1 VKPRT
6 NADPPR
12 RRVTL
17 PGLHRDLRGDD
28 LVTTRGSSVGASQHA
43 GAASHGLILP
53 DHLFRAGRA
62 RSPHERWAENPV
74 LPPEL
79 FARVHAPLVDPP
91 PRARPAPATPRRE
104 YPERDPELP
113 EIGAILDKYRIE
125 ELIGMGGFAA
135 VYRATHLMLRMPVA
149 IKMLRPSVMRR
160 RPGLAASL
168 CEEARFA
175 AKIDHPN
182 VVRVFDVTHL
192 PKITYIVMEYIDGS
206 TLAKLVQRER
216 QLPLR
221 TIVQIGLDVTRGL
234 DAGLD
239 RGLVHRDIK
248 PENIMITKNQSAKI
262 VDLGLAHAHAHAHDD
277 AHGLPDPS
285 DDRVARSA
293 MVGTHGYMP
302 PDWAASRAGDFR
314 ADIYALGVTLYH
326 AAVGKPPFPTDDP
339 ERCIRLHREA
349 PVPAPEHER
358 PDLPP
363 KLCKLLL
370 DMLAKKAADRPQSYG
385 AISDVLE
392 DLVTDLTRA
401 ELDRRSR

>member
-1 VKPRT
+1 
-6 NADPPR
+6 
-12 RRVTL
+12 
-17 PGLHRDLRGDD
+17 LHRDLRGDD
-28 LVTTRGSSVGASQHA
+28 LVTTRGSSVSASQGHT
-43 GAASHGLILP
+43 GAASHGMILP
-53 DHLFRAGRA
+53 DRLFRAGHA
-62 RSPHERWAENPV
+62 RSAHERWAENPL

-79 FARVHAPLVDPP
+79 FARRPAPLPDA
-91 PRARPAPATPRRE
+91 PRARAAQAPPTARE
-104 YPERDPELP
+104 PPERDPELP
-113 EIGAILDKYRIE
+113 EIGAILDKYRLD

-175 AKIDHPN
+175 AQIDHPN

-206 TLAKLVQRER
+206 TLAKLLQHGRR
-216 QLPLR
+216 LPLR

-248 PENIMITKNQSAKI
+248 PENIMITRSGSAKI
-262 VDLGLAHAHAHAHDD
+262 VDLGLAHSNALGCPGAGDD
-277 AHGLPDPS
+277 PVS
-285 DDRVARSA
+285 RSA

-302 PDWAASRAGDFR
+302 PDWADSRAGDFR

-326 AAVGKPPFPTDDP
+326 TAVGKPPFPADNP

-349 PVPAPEHER
+349 PVPPPGDER

-363 KLCKLLL
+363 ALCELLL
-370 DMLAKKAADRPQSYG
+370 AMLAKKAAERPQSYA

-392 DLVTDLTRA
+392 SLLSELTR
-401 ELDRRSR
+401 EPDRHSR

>member
-1 VKPRT
+1 
-6 NADPPR
+6 
-12 RRVTL
+12 
-17 PGLHRDLRGDD
+17 LHRDLRGDD
-28 LVTTRGSSVGASQHA
+28 LVTTRGSSVGASQGHT
-43 GAASHGLILP
+43 GAASRGIVLP
-53 DHLFRAGRA
+53 DRLFRAGPA
-62 RSPHERWAENPV
+62 RSAHARWAENPL

-79 FARVHAPLVDPP
+79 FARALAPLPDARRN
-91 PRARPAPATPRRE
+91 RAAPAAAVAAARE
-104 YPERDPELP
+104 PLEREPPEREPPEREPPERDPELP
-113 EIGAILDKYRIE
+113 ETGAILDKYRLE

-160 RPGLAASL
+160 RPGLSASL

-206 TLAKLVQRER
+206 TLAKLLHRER
-216 QLPLR
+216 RLPLR
-221 TIVQIGLDVTRGL
+221 RILQIGLDVTRGL

-248 PENIMITKNQSAKI
+248 PENIMITKNGSAKI
-262 VDLGLAHAHAHAHDD
+262 VDLGLAHAHSHSHS
-277 AHGLPDPS
+277 HSLGLPEAS
-285 DDRVARSA
+285 DDPASRSA

-302 PDWAASRAGDFR
+302 PDWADSRAGDFR

-326 AAVGKPPFPTDDP
+326 TAVGKPPFPTDDP
-339 ERCIRLHREA
+339 ERCIRSHREA
-349 PVPAPEHER
+349 PVPPPGDQR

-363 KLCKLLL
+363 KLCELLL
-370 DMLAKKAADRPQSYG
+370 AMLAKKAAERPQSYA

-392 DLVTDLTRA
+392 SLLA
-401 ELDRRSR
+401 ELSREPDRSR